1 MSFLRRLFGG
11 AFIRKI
17 PGVIFSVQSSS
28 LHNQDIQS
36 VPPLIELLAA
46 LTAKHDA
53 PHFVEVT
60 FDGFDQDPRPVD
72 EIPEVAAW
80 ARQVQE
86 RYPEWHAWLTP
97 GTLLRHAMCTI
108 PDLAERLPNGQV
120 ALNLGVQGFRDL
132 LSEGVDDAANRLRR
146 LGMSDAKIREAFHPA
161 ITQNRQAMI
170 LGQNLLGKHY
180 IVTQ

>member
-1 MSFLRRLFGG
+1 MSFLRRLFEG
-11 AFIRKI
+11 ASTRKI
-17 PGVIFSVQSSS
+17 PGVIFSVQSSA
-28 LHNQDIQS
+28 LQNQDIQS
-36 VPPLIELLAA
+36 VPPLLESLAA
-46 LTAKHDA
+46 LTVKHDA

-60 FDGFDQDPRPVD
+60 FDGFDQDPRSVD

-86 RYPEWHAWLTP
+86 RYPEWLAWLTP
-97 GTLLRHAMCTI
+97 GALLRQAMCII

-120 ALNLGVQGFRDL
+120 ALNLGAQGFRAL
-132 LSEGVDDAANRLRR
+132 LSVGVDDAANRLRR

-161 ITQNRQAMI
+161 ITQNRQAAL
-170 LGQNLLGKHY
+170 LGQHQLGKHY